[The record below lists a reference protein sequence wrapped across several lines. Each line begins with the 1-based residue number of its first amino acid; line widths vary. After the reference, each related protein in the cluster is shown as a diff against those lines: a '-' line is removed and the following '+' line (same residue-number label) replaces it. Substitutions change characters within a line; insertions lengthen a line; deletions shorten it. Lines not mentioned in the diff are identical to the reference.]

1 MNKLL
6 KKIGKPVGVLFLCL
20 LILGCVNVKEK
31 FELQKLAKNWLKYWN
46 SYSWEAET
54 GYSGI
59 EFISKP
65 KVTLEDGG
73 LAGVINVSI
82 LFYRRSQGKNEY
94 EGNEAIL
101 KINCIKGKKWTI
113 KEVWITH
120 LSGEMA
126 EGILPAPKLFD
137 RAIIKRT
144 KILIWEEAKDPDS
157 VVREARSKEA
167 LEVFKLFRMLK

>member
-31 FELQKLAKNWLKYWN
+31 FKLQKLAKNWLKYWN

-65 KVTLEDGG
+65 KVTLEDSG

-82 LFYRRSQGKNEY
+82 LFYRRSQEKNEC

-101 KINCIKGKKWTI
+101 KMNCIKGKKWTI

-126 EGILPAPKLFD
+126 EGILPA
-137 RAIIKRT
+137 IKRT